1 MAKRKAVFTLP
12 MPPENALD
20 ITRGWLKLGVGA
32 LALAGLFA
40 ILLVLARTP
49 FFQQHLPWIDFF
61 HTALIV
67 HVNLSVL
74 VWVMAIT
81 SLLWHWLSHAMFP
94 MLSRTTLW
102 LCVAGTVLIALA
114 AFTPNA
120 NPLLNNYVPVLQNI
134 TFFTGLSLFACG
146 MLFGS
151 ALTIGTFFAAVR
163 SGHAYEKPLALGVFL
178 SGLIIAMALL
188 CFVLSYQRT
197 IAPDVFEV
205 LDAQQFYEHV
215 FWGGGHVLQ
224 LSYTL
229 MMMVA
234 WLWMAEKM
242 KLRHLPSARL
252 VTVLFCLHAFMAL
265 LSPLAYRY
273 EILSFEHIN
282 FFTQQM
288 RHGGGLAS
296 IIIMAFLVAGLLRRG
311 VKKKHQHLYNA
322 LLWSVMLYAMGGFLG
337 YVISGSNVI
346 IPAHYHGSIVGVTL
360 ALMGLVY
367 LLLPKLGYKHLNL
380 RLARLQ
386 PVIYG
391 LGQLMHVVGF
401 AISGGYGTLRKT
413 PGAAQTAEG
422 QAALGLMGFGGLLSV
437 VGGLLFVLAVYQ
449 ALQKKNR

>member
-1 MAKRKAVFTLP
+1 MAKRKAIFKLP
-12 MPPENALD
+12 LPPENALD
-20 ITRGWLKLGVGA
+20 ITRGWLKLGVSA

-49 FFQQHLPWIDFF
+49 FFQKHIPWIDFF

-81 SLLWHWLSHAMFP
+81 FLLWHWLSHAVFP

-102 LCVAGTVLIALA
+102 LGTAGTALIALS

-120 NPLLNNYVPVLQNI
+120 QPLLNNYVPVLQNI
-134 TFFTGLSLFACG
+134 TFFAGLSLFACG
-146 MLFGS
+146 MVFGS
-151 ALTIGTFFAAVR
+151 ALITSSAVSALR
-163 SGHAYEKPLALGVFL
+163 EGRMTQNPLAFGIFL
-178 SGLIIAMALL
+178 SGIIIAMSLL
-188 CFVLSYQRT
+188 CFVLSYQRA

-229 MMMVA
+229 IMMIA

-252 VTVLFCLHAFMAL
+252 VTLLFSAHTLVAL
-265 LSPLAYRY
+265 TSPLAYRY
-273 EILSFEHIN
+273 EILSFDHIN

-296 IIIMAFLVAGLLRRG
+296 IIVIAFLVAGLLRRG
-311 VKKKHQHLYNA
+311 VKKKHRHLYNT
-322 LLWSVMLYAMGGFLG
+322 LLWSVLLYATGGLLG
-337 YVISGSNVI
+337 YMISGSNVI
-346 IPAHYHGSIVGVTL
+346 IPAHYHGSIVGITM

-367 LLLPKLGYKHLNL
+367 LLLPKLGYKQLNL
-380 RLARLQ
+380 RLARVQ

-391 LGQLMHVVGF
+391 SGQLMHVVGF

-422 QAALGLMGFGGLLSV
+422 QAALGLMGLGGLLSV
-437 VGGLLFVLAVYQ
+437 IGGLLFVIAVYQ
-449 ALQKKNR
+449 AIQKKNR